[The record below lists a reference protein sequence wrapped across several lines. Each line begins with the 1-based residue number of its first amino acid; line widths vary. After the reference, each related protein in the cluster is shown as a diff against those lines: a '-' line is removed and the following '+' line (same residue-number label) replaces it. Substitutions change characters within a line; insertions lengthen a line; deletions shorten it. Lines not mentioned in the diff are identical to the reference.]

1 MKKKWWI
8 GSAATLAFGS
18 VAAGLWWPGVGLLVG
33 GMPQAGAA
41 VSGVTGKSGGAKK
54 ATPPLEFSPAE
65 VVQPS
70 MAAMTQVVEFSG
82 ALVAPN
88 SAVVRAKTSGTLM
101 SLSVS
106 EGSRV
111 VAGQSIGRVD
121 TADLSSRMAE
131 RQAVLESARA
141 ALTQAQ
147 RTHANNERLAAQS
160 FISPSAL
167 EASQAQLDTARAQVG
182 QAAASLE
189 TMRLALRDANVV
201 APIAGIVSKR
211 HVLPGEKVVAEQPIV
226 GIVDLRRLELAGTV
240 GTHEVGKLSTG
251 VPVQVRVE
259 GQESA
264 PVAGRIA
271 RIAPAAEPGTRSIGV
286 TVQLDNPKETYRA
299 GQYAMAQVS
308 LTDPRQ
314 RLTVPLA
321 AVSSASGQDHVWTI
335 EGGVLTR
342 RAVTLGRRDERG
354 ARVEVLQGIGAG
366 QQLLAARFDNLRE
379 GAPAL
384 VTAAQASPVASASAS
399 LPVLK

>member
-8 GSAATLAFGS
+8 GSAATLALGS
-18 VAAGLWWPGVGLLVG
+18 MAAVLWWPGVGLLVG
-33 GMPQAGAA
+33 ATPQASAA
-41 VSGVTGKSGGAKK
+41 VSSATGESGGAKK
-54 ATPPLEFSPAE
+54 TAPPLEFSPAE

-82 ALVAPN
+82 PLVAPN

-111 VAGQSIGRVD
+111 VAGQTIGRVD
-121 TADLSSRMAE
+121 AADLSSRMAE
-131 RQAVLESARA
+131 RQAVLDSARA
-141 ALTQAQ
+141 TLTQAQ

-167 EASQAQLDTARAQVG
+167 EASQSQLDTARAQVG

-189 TMRLALRDANVV
+189 TVRLALRDANVV

-211 HVLPGEKVVAEQPIV
+211 HVLPGEKVVAEQPLV

-259 GQESA
+259 GNESA

-286 TVQLDNPKETYRA
+286 TVQLDNPKETFRA
-299 GQYAMAQVS
+299 GQYAMAEVT
-308 LTDPRQ
+308 LTDPGE
-314 RLTVPLA
+314 RLSVPLT
-321 AVSSASGQDHVWTI
+321 AVSSVSGQDYVWAI
-335 EGGVLTR
+335 ESGVLTR

-354 ARVEVLQGIGAG
+354 ARVEVVRGVAAG
-366 QQLLAARFDNLRE
+366 PQLLAARFDNLRE

-384 VTAAQASPVASASAS
+384 VTTAGASPVASAGAS